1 MPHTDAME
9 AYLQQVLHQIRW
21 KRARQV
27 IGRELQSHLEDQ
39 YDALLAAGLSP
50 DQAETETVRQMGD
63 PVSVGQAL
71 DKLHR
76 PRLEWGL
83 LWPCLLYTSRCV

>member
-39 YDALLAAGLSP
+39 Y
-50 DQAETETVRQMGD
+50 
-63 PVSVGQAL
+63 
-71 DKLHR
+71 
-76 PRLEWGL
+76 
-83 LWPCLLYTSRCV
+83 CLLYTSTLTSSRTEIRLPMSSIILRLFKVI